1 MNKKSL
7 FQASIELLLTMT
19 LNKVVSLEEHCCLAD
34 LGILFSTLTIGI
46 CASIGDGGGDVDAGD
61 AGDAGDVDSVAGG
74 EPELGNVGN
83 GAGGLGSLPD
93 PGHLAV
99 TGPWVLSR
107 PVEMM
112 ENDLRHTAHVCDA
125 IFVFLVIIITK

>member
-61 AGDAGDVDSVAGG
+61 VDSVARG
-74 EPELGNVGN
+74 EPELGDVGN

-107 PVEMM
+107 PVMM

-125 IFVFLVIIITK
+125 ILATSSCSDPRARNDD

>member
-1 MNKKSL
+1 
-7 FQASIELLLTMT
+7 MT

-61 AGDAGDVDSVAGG
+61 VDSVAGG
-74 EPELGNVGN
+74 EPELGDVGN

-99 TGPWVLSR
+99 TGPWVLNR
-107 PVEMM
+107 PVELM

-125 IFVFLVIIITK
+125 ILYTIYTKLLLLVNYSF

>member
-1 MNKKSL
+1 
-7 FQASIELLLTMT
+7 MT

-61 AGDAGDVDSVAGG
+61 VDSVAGG
-74 EPELGNVGN
+74 EPELGDVGN

-99 TGPWVLSR
+99 TGPWVLNR
-107 PVEMM
+107 PGELM
-112 ENDLRHTAHVCDA
+112 ENDLTHTGHV
-125 IFVFLVIIITK
+125 

>member
-1 MNKKSL
+1 
-7 FQASIELLLTMT
+7 MT
-19 LNKVVSLEEHCCLAD
+19 LNKVVNLEEHCCLAD

-61 AGDAGDVDSVAGG
+61 VDSVAGG
-74 EPELGNVGN
+74 EPELGDVGN

-107 PVEMM
+107 PVELM

-125 IFVFLVIIITK
+125 IFVIVFLHI

>member
-46 CASIGDGGGDVDAGD
+46 CASTGDGGGDV
-61 AGDAGDVDSVAGG
+61 DAGDVDSVAGG
-74 EPELGNVGN
+74 EPELGDIGN

-107 PVEMM
+107 PVELM
-112 ENDLRHTAHVCDA
+112 EDDLRHTAHVCDA
-125 IFVFLVIIITK
+125 LAHGS